1 MNVVISGV
9 ALDDIFHIGLSIKQD
24 NPARAASFVDELYR
38 SCREVGFMPHAF
50 PLPHG
55 HAVSGIRRRVHGNY
69 LIFYRIGPEA
79 VEILRVLHGARE
91 YDQILF
97 PEGG

>member
-1 MNVVISGV
+1 MKVNFTDTAEADLETIGDYI
-9 ALDDIFHIGLSIKQD
+9 ALS
-24 NPARAASFVDELYR
+24 NPFRAASFVNEIRTRCMGL
-38 SCREVGFMPHAF
+38 REAPHAF
-50 PLPHG
+50 PLLQDHP
-55 HAVSGIRRRVHGNY
+55 ASGIRRRVHGNY